1 MVVADIAWTILT
13 LITAFSFLVVVKVKG
28 GWRIRSKSGKWLSK
42 VFSSKTEAEKRLKQ
56 IEAFKH
62 MGSSRNR

>member
-13 LITAFSFLVVVKVKG
+13 LTTAFSFLVVVKVKG
-28 GWRIRSKSGKWLSK
+28 GWRVRSKSGKWLSK
-42 VFSSKTEAEKRLKQ
+42 VFAKKEDAVKRLRQ